1 MTEVSTVTGNKE
13 SVLEVD
19 VETIKND
26 DQYKSDDD
34 SLEGN
39 DAEDDDE
46 IDENDIDDGSK
57 FNQFFTFIS
66 KLLALSIK

>member
-1 MTEVSTVTGNKE
+1 MTEVSTVTRNKE

-34 SLEGN
+34 NLEGN

-46 IDENDIDDGSK
+46 IDEKDIDDGSK
-57 FNQFFTFIS
+57 YNQFFAFIS